1 MGAIEEARARASF
14 SGNAGDVIARA
25 MRRRCPECERVFDLM
40 EETDCAEWFYGHD
53 CEVDA

>member
-1 MGAIEEARARASF
+1 MGAIEDARARASF